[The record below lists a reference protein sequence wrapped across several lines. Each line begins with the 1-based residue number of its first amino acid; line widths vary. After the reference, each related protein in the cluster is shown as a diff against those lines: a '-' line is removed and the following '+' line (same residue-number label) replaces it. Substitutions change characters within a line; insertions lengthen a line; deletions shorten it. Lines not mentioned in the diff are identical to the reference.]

1 MDSCPLVLVEWLD
14 SRQPSPRWQYLSRY
28 EPASAC
34 LCTSVG
40 WLIHDGPDVKA
51 LAPNM
56 ADIGDKDDDMQ
67 ASGIIHIPTPA
78 VKRVVRLI
86 EESS

>member
-1 MDSCPLVLVEWLD
+1 MNDCALVLVEWLD
-14 SRQPSPRWQYLSRY
+14 SRQPTQAWRHLADY
-28 EPASAC
+28 EPAEAC
-34 LCTSVG
+34 ICASVG

-56 ADIGDKDDDMQ
+56 ADIQDNEELQ

-78 VKRVVRLI
+78 IKRIVRLV
-86 EESS
+86 EEA